1 MALTPVTASNL
12 RIRKSFAKNKQVID
26 IPNLIELQKSSYE
39 AFLQK
44 DVDPDRRGDLGLNGV
59 FKSVFPISDFNNTAS
74 LEFVSYTLASM
85 RWIGIFDPDI
95 YRVGRREFGS
105 RSFGTGR

>member
-1 MALTPVTASNL
+1 MPSTTPIVASNL

-44 DVDPDRRGDLGLNGV
+44 DVDTDRRLEAGLQSV
-59 FKSVFPISDFNNTAS
+59 FKSVFPISDFNNTAI
-74 LEFVSYTLASM
+74 T
-85 RWIGIFDPDI
+85 
-95 YRVGRREFGS
+95 RVCVLHV
-105 RSFGTGR
+105 GTSEV